1 MASLKRPATLVEK
14 LIPVLMLAS
23 IGLAFLVGVLW
34 QKVQTLESGGS
45 VKSAG
50 TQVAGADTNPQAPSA
65 GLPNTVTKLSD
76 DQAKKVP
83 GIQKDDYVRG
93 DRNAEIFLIEYSD
106 LECPFCKRFHETA
119 KQVVTNYKGQVAWV
133 YRHYPIEQL
142 HSKALKE
149 TEAVECANEI
159 GGQDAFW
166 KLTDKIY
173 EVTPANNGLD
183 LATLPSLAASVGINE
198 GRFKTC
204 LDSGKY
210 KEIVAKRVAEAI
222 ATGASGTPANFVINK
237 KGEVWIIPG
246 ALPLENVKT
255 VIDEA
260 LAS

>member
-1 MASLKRPATLVEK
+1 MASLKKPVSLVEK

-23 IGLAFLVGVLW
+23 IALAFLVGVLW
-34 QKVQTLESGGS
+34 QKVQTLETGGS
-45 VKSAG
+45 VKTAG
-50 TQVAGADTNPQAPSA
+50 TQAAGTDTNPAAPA
-65 GLPNTVTKLSD
+65 GLPTTVTKLTE

-83 GIQKDDYVRG
+83 GVQKDDYYRG
-93 DRNAEIFLIEYSD
+93 DKNAQIYLIEYSD
-106 LECPFCKRFHETA
+106 LECPFCKRFHPTA
-119 KQVVTNYKGQVAWV
+119 KQVVDDYKGKVAWV

-142 HSKALKE
+142 HSKGPKE
-149 TEAVECANEI
+149 AEATECANELA
-159 GGQDAFW
+159 GMDGFW

-183 LATLPSLAASVGINE
+183 LATLPTLASQVGLNQAK
-198 GRFKTC
+198 FKAC

-210 KEIVAKRVAEAI
+210 KDKIAQRVQEAL
-222 ATGASGTPANFVINK
+222 ATGASGTPANFVMNQ

-260 LAS
+260 LQAS